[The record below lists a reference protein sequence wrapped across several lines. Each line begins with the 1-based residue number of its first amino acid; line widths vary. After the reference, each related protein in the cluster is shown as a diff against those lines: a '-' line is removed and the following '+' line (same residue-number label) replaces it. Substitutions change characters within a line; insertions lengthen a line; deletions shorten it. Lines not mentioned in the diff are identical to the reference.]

1 MELRLLNLG
10 EALEALE
17 RLDSSGALERGQ
29 EREELLAEIAAGVS
43 RNPRL
48 AGEYWERLRAANQRT
63 GELATQARRA
73 RDSLRDEGQREI
85 AVLEGQL
92 RELVAD
98 STKTVLLDRLA

>member
-29 EREELLAEIAAGVS
+29 EREELLAEIAAG
-43 RNPRL
+43 NPRL